1 MDYALRS
8 KSVRGIT
15 MGKLPKSL
23 PSLAVV
29 AVAVILAG
37 MSGMDIT
44 SDGQHSICINLETH
58 DKTGLIEHVDGP

>member
-1 MDYALRS
+1 
-8 KSVRGIT
+8 